1 MTQNEKNNHLL
12 RFQRFQQ
19 SREIY
24 FAPKINAAL
33 NSQYKT
39 FIHNVRRLGV
49 EAVNHIKPD
58 GITKILENLYF
69 DAGIVYG
76 AKIRADL
83 NRVKARMPIGFSER
97 MHQLIMEYFGQDIL
111 NTSLGITETTKKLI
125 RDVFINAY
133 AQGLG
138 IDDII
143 KQFEDTEMSRIRSRL
158 IARTETVTSAN
169 GGALIVAK
177 ETGLLLN
184 KTWLATKDSR
194 TRHDHAEVD
203 GHTVGRDDYFDVGGS
218 EMLYPGDRGG
228 KDGKPEVPASEIV
241 NCRCT
246 TIFAP
251 MRDAN
256 GRLLRA

>member
-1 MTQNEKNNHLL
+1 MTQQDKHNYLL

-19 SREIY
+19 SREKY

-33 NSQYKT
+33 NKQYKT
-39 FIHNVRRLGV
+39 FLDHVKYLGID
-49 EAVNHIKPD
+49 AVNHIKPYE
-58 GITKILENLYF
+58 ITKILEDLYF

-97 MHQLIMEYFGQDIL
+97 MHQLIMQYFGQDIL
-111 NTSLGITETTKKLI
+111 NTSIGITETTKNLI

-138 IDDII
+138 INDII
-143 KQFEDTEMSRIRSRL
+143 KQFENTEMSRIRSRL

-169 GGALIVAK
+169 GGAFIVAQD
-177 ETGLLLN
+177 TGLLLT
-184 KTWLATKDSR
+184 KGWLATKDGR
-194 TRHDHAEVD
+194 TRHDHAEIDGQKVD
-203 GHTVGRDDYFDVGGS
+203 RDDYFNVGGYD
-218 EMLYPGDRGG
+218 MLHPGDHGG
-228 KDGKPEVPASEIV
+228 KNGKPEVPAKEIC
-241 NCRCT
+241 NCRCC
-246 TIFAP
+246 TIFETK
-251 MRDAN
+251 RDAN